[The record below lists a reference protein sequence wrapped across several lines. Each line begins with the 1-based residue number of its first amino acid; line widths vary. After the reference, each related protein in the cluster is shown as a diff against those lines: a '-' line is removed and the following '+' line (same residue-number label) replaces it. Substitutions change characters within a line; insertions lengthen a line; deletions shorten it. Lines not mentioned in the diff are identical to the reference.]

1 MSSSMIQVS
10 KTKMYAEMIRG
21 LEDRVL
27 GAVKE
32 GLTQEQ
38 AVFQTQGSNTNII
51 WTVGHLA
58 TAMDHYVYKLMSGK
72 SFTSEEML
80 KKFDAQVKPT
90 SNPDDYP
97 PISEVIQMHQQV
109 TKAICEFLEASDD
122 DVLSTPFP
130 SSHPMSNAFKSV
142 QDLMDIAS
150 FHIGYHCGQITL
162 LRKAQG
168 LEGGYGF

>member
-1 MSSSMIQVS
+1 MTSSRTQFS
-10 KTKMYAEMIRG
+10 KTTMYAGMIRG
-21 LEDRVL
+21 LEGRVL

-38 AVFQTQGSNTNII
+38 AVSQIPGSMTNII
-51 WTVGHLA
+51 WIVGHLA

-72 SFTSEEML
+72 SVTSKATL

-97 PISEVIQMHQQV
+97 PINEVIQMHQQV
-109 TKAICEFLEASDD
+109 TEAICEFLEASDD
-122 DVLSTPFP
+122 EVLSTPFP
-130 SSHPMSNAFKSV
+130 SSHPMSSAFKSV

-150 FHIGYHCGQITL
+150 FHIGYHCGQITM